1 MRRLLLGTLGL
12 LFAAPFAFSG
22 DLFSFGIKGGV
33 PLNDAFNTVTMGDV
47 SYLTNTKRFVVG
59 PEFDINLPAG
69 FAVEVDAL
77 YRRLDF
83 ESSSNLVDRVEH
95 QATTANAWDI
105 PLLLKWR
112 FAPMGPVRP
121 YVGGGPTFR
130 GLTNIHQVANF
141 FGVGPATTTTTSSP
155 SELNDRFVTGFTAVA
170 GLQLFKHVAPE
181 IRYTRWGWDAFSS
194 PGTAFRSNPDQ
205 WDFMLGLTF

>member
-12 LFAAPFAFSG
+12 LFAAPFASSG

-33 PLNDAFNTVTMGDV
+33 PLNDAFNTATTGQIN
-47 SYLTNTKRFVVG
+47 YLSNTKRFVVG
-59 PEFDINLPAG
+59 PEFDVNLPAG

-83 ESSSNLVDRVEH
+83 ESNSNLSTFEH
-95 QATTANAWDI
+95 NATTSNAWDV
-105 PLLLKWR
+105 PLLVKWR

-121 YVGGGPTFR
+121 YVGGGATFR
-130 GLTNIHQVANF
+130 GLTNVHQVTTF
-141 FGVGPATTTTTSSP
+141 FTGNALTTTGSP

-181 IRYTRWGWDAFSS
+181 IRYTRWGWDSFRD
-194 PGTAFRSNPDQ
+194 PGSAFRSNPDQ
-205 WDFMLGLTF
+205 WDFMLGVTF

>member
-1 MRRLLLGTLGL
+1 MKRLLLGSLGL
-12 LFAAPFAFSG
+12 LLAAPFAFSG
-22 DLFSFGIKGGV
+22 DLFSFGVKAGV
-33 PLNDAFNTVTMGDV
+33 PLNDAFNTATHGEL
-47 SYLTNTKRFVVG
+47 SYLSNTKRFVVG

-83 ESSSNLVDRVEH
+83 ESNSNLNTFEH
-95 QATTANAWDI
+95 NATTSNAWDI

-130 GLTNIHQVANF
+130 GLTNVHQVATF
-141 FGVGPATTTTTSSP
+141 FSGGTSTSTSSP

-170 GLQLFKHVAPE
+170 GLQLFKHVSPE
-181 IRYTRWGWDAFSS
+181 IRYTRWGWDAFRN
-194 PGTAFRSNPDQ
+194 PGMAFRSNPDQ
-205 WDFMLGLTF
+205 WDFMLGVTF

>member
-33 PLNDAFNTVTMGDV
+33 PLNDAFNTATTGQIN
-47 SYLTNTKRFVVG
+47 YLSNTKRFVVG
-59 PEFDINLPAG
+59 PEFDVNLPAG

-83 ESSSNLVDRVEH
+83 ESNSNLSTFEH
-95 QATTANAWDI
+95 NATTSNAWDV
-105 PLLLKWR
+105 PLLVKWR

-121 YVGGGPTFR
+121 YVGGGATFR
-130 GLTNIHQVANF
+130 GLTNVHQVTTF
-141 FGVGPATTTTTSSP
+141 FSSGTSTTTSSP
-155 SELNDRFVTGFTAVA
+155 SDLNDRFVTGFTAVA
-170 GLQLFKHVAPE
+170 GLQLFKHVSPE
-181 IRYTRWGWDAFSS
+181 IRYTR
-194 PGTAFRSNPDQ
+194 
-205 WDFMLGLTF
+205 

>member
-1 MRRLLLGTLGL
+1 MKRLLLGSLGL

-33 PLNDAFNTVTMGDV
+33 PLNDAFNTATTGQI

-59 PEFDINLPAG
+59 PEFDINLSAG

-83 ESSSNLVDRVEH
+83 ESNSNLSTFEH
-95 QATTANAWDI
+95 NATTSNAWDL

-112 FAPMGPVRP
+112 FASHGSFRP
-121 YVGGGPTFR
+121 YVGGGATFR
-130 GLTNIHQVANF
+130 GVTNVHQVTTF
-141 FGVGPATTTTTSSP
+141 FTGNASTTTSSP
-155 SELNDRFVTGFTAVA
+155 AELHDRFITGFTAVA
-170 GLQLFKHVAPE
+170 GIQLFKHVSPE
-181 IRYTRWGWDAFSS
+181 IRYTRWGWDTFRN